1 VTTAAETQLDEQTVA
16 LMINTPPF
24 RRRRA
29 AMRPLLRPNAAALRA
44 EQGFTLIEVMA
55 SAMMVGFIAIATFSG
70 FSTIDHTT
78 ADQRSH
84 NQAAVLAAQSQ
95 EQLRSDSAATLDQLQ
110 TSPHSYTQSVNNQTY
125 TITQSDRWVNDNNQT
140 TGCSATSK
148 ESNTNQNGSYLRIT
162 SAVTWPQ
169 LLAANRPAVNQ
180 SSIITPPDGSG
191 LEVDVTNGGTPL
203 QAVGG
208 ATAIANST
216 QLTTNESGCV
226 IFGAIPATT
235 VEVEVKKLGD
245 VMENGAYRKVTPE
258 LQITPNVT
266 THYPVTLAPGGA
278 ITATFT
284 HEGKTVYNSKT
295 VTGDTFVVGNNNMNE
310 LPDYEVGTAAEFEW
324 EKTGEKAGAYR
335 ALTGTYATTASTF
348 VNSSYYPTGGL
359 FPFGSAWR
367 AYAGDC
373 PGNEPA
379 KFNAEGASVQVRPG
393 ENVSVNVPTSY
404 VNLEAYH
411 GTKTTKEALE
421 STARPVKITN
431 LSCQS
436 SPTPNNSKGTL
447 AIEHAQNTTTA
458 GALTSPFQP
467 YGKFKLCLYDSA
479 TGRSYTTEYTN
490 EGSATTQVK
499 LYLKESTG
507 THEYSP
513 TEIVTIKSASS
524 C

>member
-1 VTTAAETQLDEQTVA
+1 
-16 LMINTPPF
+16 
-24 RRRRA
+24 
-29 AMRPLLRPNAAALRA
+29 MRPLLRHDAAALRKA
-44 EQGFTLIEVMA
+44 EGFTLIEVMA
-55 SAMMVGFIAIATFSG
+55 SALMVGLVAIATFNG
-70 FSTIDHTT
+70 FSAIDRTT

-84 NQAAVLAAQSQ
+84 NQAAVLAAESQ
-95 EQLRSDSAATLDQLQ
+95 EQLRSDAAATLDQLQ
-110 TSPHSYTQSVNNQTY
+110 IAPHSYTQSVNNQTY
-125 TITQSDRWVNDNNQT
+125 TITQSDRWVNDNSQT

-162 SAVTWPQ
+162 SSVTWPQ
-169 LLAANRPAVNQ
+169 LNAAGRPPVSQ

-216 QLTTNESGCV
+216 QLTTGESGCV

-235 VEVEVKKLGD
+235 VAVEVKKLGD
-245 VMENGAYRKVTPE
+245 VMENGAYRKVTKE

-266 THYPVTLAPGGA
+266 THYPVTLAPAGS

-284 HEGKTVYNSKT
+284 HEGKTVYNEKA

-310 LPDYEVGTAAEFEW
+310 LPDYEVGSAAEFEW

-348 VNSSYYPTGGL
+348 INSSYYPTGGL
-359 FPFGSAWR
+359 FPFESAWR
-367 AYAGDC
+367 VYPGDC

-379 KFNAEGASVQVRPG
+379 KFSALGASVQVRPG

-411 GTKTTKEALE
+411 GTKASKEALE
-421 STARPVKITN
+421 STARTVKITN

-436 SPTPNNSKGTL
+436 AVAPNNSKGTL
-447 AIEHAQNTTTA
+447 ATEHTQSTTN
-458 GALTSPFQP
+458 GQLTYPFQP
-467 YGKFKLCLYDSA
+467 FGKFKLCLAASGK
-479 TGRSYTTEYTN
+479 TYTTEYTN
-490 EGSATTQVK
+490 EGSATTNVK
-499 LYLKESTG
+499 LYLKEPTG